1 MHLLQ
6 QLYAIYFLQFLQDGQ
21 CSCMTC
27 YNQQQKSGVILKLKI
42 SRTELAGSA
51 DCASGLRNK
60 ICYTRTVSFY
70 LFIVP

>member
-6 QLYAIYFLQFLQDGQ
+6 HPYAIYFLQSLQDDQ
-21 CSCMTC
+21 CSRMTC
-27 YNQQQKSGVILKLKI
+27 YNQQQKSGVILELNI

-60 ICYTRTVSFY
+60 ICYTKTVFFY